1 MNTAANTQPP
11 EWSLQ
16 GFVSL
21 YLMFSL
27 KPKHLKNDV
36 YFGKNLGSMGS
47 VLNLL
52 EGREINHCFY
62 KNVFTRE
69 LEKCKHMQG
78 GVEKCSLDRCR
89 EKKYIKEKQLTREA
103 CLCNCLVLAI

>member
-69 LEKCKHMQG
+69 LEKCKHMRGG
-78 GVEKCSLDRCR
+78 GVVFLG
-89 EKKYIKEKQLTREA
+89 
-103 CLCNCLVLAI
+103 